1 MSRYY
6 METIL
11 LDYGV
16 LGCWVIFSI
25 IRERFLLKKLEEQ
38 SDRFMN
44 ERGKWFE
51 ERERWLRT
59 LGRKLS
65 DGTIDETIGR
75 R

>member
-1 MSRYY
+1 

-38 SDRFMN
+38 NENFLS
-44 ERGKWFE
+44 ERGKWYD

-65 DGTIDETIGR
+65 DQTIDETIGR